1 MIKKGGKSEH
11 FFVTH
16 KHFLP
21 SFDLIDIW
29 RIRNPEVQRFT
40 WRQRNPI
47 IQRRL
52 DFWLITSSKQ
62 EDIENVDIIPAIR
75 TDHSAITMDI
85 NGIEQKVRGPSFWK
99 FNSTL
104 GEDDEYI
111 VLIFEKYKR
120 WQQEGSVFQDPRVL

>member
-62 EDIENVDIIPAIR
+62 EDIENVDIISAIR

-85 NGIEQKVRGPSFWK
+85 NGIEPKVRGPSFWK

-104 GEDDEYI
+104 VENDESI
-111 VLIFEKYKR
+111 EI
-120 WQQEGSVFQDPRVL
+120 